1 VSPASLWKELW
12 GRCPRAIPEW
22 ARAIGRASALLS
34 IPTMIAIVVS
44 PLLLHPWTLGQRN
57 WDQMNAQRYVVVKSL
72 ARFHQFP
79 FWDPWSCGGH
89 AAWGAQ
95 ESAPIVVS
103 PFLPAYL
110 WLPLPI
116 AIRVE
121 IVGWA
126 IIGAAG
132 AWMLARRFTRS
143 TAVAALLVLAFAVD
157 SRWSMQ
163 VAVGHSWHLLYA
175 LLPWTLFFFDRAVA
189 PDAPQGRRAL
199 RDLVLAATCM
209 ALMVYGDAIYP
220 APHTGFVLVV
230 YACVIARATRSWRP
244 VGALAV
250 CATLAAGLS
259 APKLLAL
266 WEQMQRFPRYIRSE
280 EAVWPWHLPDLLTIR
295 LGDYTA
301 VSSWTVGMWHEW
313 GLYLGWPLLLAV
325 IAGVASSRGSR
336 ERALKWAGLAMIV
349 FVIGGFHALSPWRL
363 LHLLPVFKSQHVPS
377 RWLYPA
383 VLVFGCAAA
392 SGAERLL
399 GRAGQRRAF
408 VEALLGAGALACAI
422 DMGLVAR
429 EPMAQS
435 FVDPAPAI
443 ADTVTPFHVVHRLP
457 PRADYQT
464 NLWDVTTLPG
474 VMENVGTMECV
485 TFAGYHEIERD
496 MFGRT
501 PRLGAWGEEDPD
513 YRGEAYVAEGEGS
526 ATITSW
532 TPNEV
537 VVTVR
542 GAQPGDRLVLNQNW
556 DAGWSADGTPAI
568 AYRDAVATTL
578 GPATAVDGTWSVRFR
593 YRPRTFGLG
602 LAVFIATAAGIALFL
617 ARRGKAALLALP
629 LASLGCS
636 TEQLKHASDGV
647 DVPSAPASAASD
659 PLRTP
664 AHFPTARGDV
674 FVTPLEHAGVLLGW
688 DGKAFYFDPTYAG
701 AEVAPEAPPA
711 IDDTT
716 LPRADAI
723 LLTDFHSDHF
733 DPLALSRLRENAVVV
748 APPVVAERT
757 HVDVVLRQGDTR
769 VIAGIGVTAVPM
781 YNVARGPAPGILY
794 HPRGRGDGYLLDLAG
809 TRVYVSGDTDCTP
822 EVRALRDVTVAIVA
836 MDGRTTMS
844 PSEAAECLLAMRPRV
859 VIPYHDWGADLGEL
873 RRALDG
879 SGIELRELPFY
890 PRPERL
896 RVRAVSACDHGH
908 WGRCAEL
915 LDVAQ
920 QLDPRSDED
929 PRVVRAREQV
939 RAGLDTLPLLR

>member
-1 VSPASLWKELW
+1 VSPASLWKDLW

-22 ARAIGRASALLS
+22 ARVVGRVAAFVS
-34 IPTMIAIVVS
+34 IPTMIAIVLS

-57 WDQMNAQRYVVVKSL
+57 WDQMNAQRYVVVKTL
-72 ARFHQFP
+72 GRFHQFP

-95 ESAPIVVS
+95 ESAPIVIS

-121 IVGWA
+121 ILGWA
-126 IIGAAG
+126 VIGAAG

-143 TAVAALLVLAFAVD
+143 TAVAAMLVLAFAVD
-157 SRWSMQ
+157 SRWSLQ

-175 LLPWTLFFFDRAVA
+175 LLPWTLFFFDRAVVQPTA
-189 PDAPQGRRAL
+189 DGRRSL
-199 RDLVLAATCM
+199 RDLALAAACI

-220 APHTGFVLVV
+220 VPHTAFVLVV
-230 YACVIARATRSWRP
+230 YACIVARATRSWRP

-250 CATLAAGLS
+250 CGALAVGLS
-259 APKLLAL
+259 APKLLPL
-266 WEQMQRFPRYIRSE
+266 WEQMQRFPRYITSE
-280 EAVWPWHLPDLLTIR
+280 EAVWPWHLPDLLTLR

-313 GLYLGWPLLLAV
+313 GLYLGWPLLLAMV
-325 IAGVASSRGSR
+325 AGVAASRGSR
-336 ERALKWAGLAMIV
+336 ERAFKWAGLAMIV
-349 FVIGGFHALSPWRL
+349 FVIGGFHALAPWRL

-383 VLVFGCAAA
+383 VLVLGCAAA

-408 VEALLGAGALACAI
+408 FEVLLGVGALACAI

-443 ADTVTPFHVVHRLP
+443 ADAVTPFHVVHRLP

-464 NLWDVTTLPG
+464 NLWDVATLPG

-485 TFAGYHEIERD
+485 TFAGYHVTQRD
-496 MFGRT
+496 MFGRM
-501 PRLGAWGEEDPD
+501 PGLGAWGEEDPE
-513 YRGEAYVAEGEGS
+513 YRGEAYVAEGDGS
-526 ATITSW
+526 ATIASW

-542 GAQPGDRLVLNQNW
+542 GARPGDHLVLNQNW
-556 DAGWSADGTPAI
+556 DAGWTADGAPAV
-568 AYRDAVATTL
+568 AYHDAVATTL
-578 GPATAVDGTWSVRFR
+578 GPGPANDGAWTVRFR
-593 YRPRTFGLG
+593 YRPRTFTLG
-602 LAVFIATAAGIALFL
+602 LALFGVTAAGIALVL
-617 ARRGKAALLALP
+617 ARKTRAALLTIP
-629 LASLGCS
+629 LACLGCS
-636 TEQLKHASDGV
+636 TEQPRHVFDGM
-647 DVPSAPASAASD
+647 DVPAAPAAAASD
-659 PLRTP
+659 PERAL

-674 FVTPLEHAGVLLGW
+674 FVTPLEHAGLLLGW
-688 DGKAFYFDPTYAG
+688 DGRALYFDPTYGG
-701 AEVAPEAPPA
+701 AVTAAEAPPA
-711 IDDTT
+711 LDDAT

-723 LLTDFHSDHF
+723 FLTDVHSDHF
-733 DPLALSRLRENAVVV
+733 DPIAVSRLHENAVVV
-748 APPVVAERT
+748 APPALAERT
-757 HVDVVLRQGDTR
+757 HVDVVLHEGDTR
-769 VIAGIGVTAVPM
+769 VLAGIGVTAVPM
-781 YNVARGPAPGILY
+781 YNETRGPAPGQLY

-809 TRVYVSGDTDCTP
+809 TRIYVSGDTDCTP
-822 EVRALRDVTVAIVA
+822 EVRALHDVAVAIVA
-836 MDGRTTMS
+836 MDGHSTMS
-844 PSEAAECLLAMRPRV
+844 PGDAAACLLAMRPRV
-859 VIPYHDWGADLGEL
+859 VIPYHDWGADLSEL

-896 RVRAVSACDHGH
+896 RVRATRACEGGH
-908 WGRCAEL
+908 WGRCIEL
-915 LDVAQ
+915 LDLAQ

-929 PRVVRAREQV
+929 PRVVSAREQA
-939 RAGLDTLPLLR
+939 RANLDTLPLLR

>member
-1 VSPASLWKELW
+1 MSPASLWKELW

-22 ARAIGRASALLS
+22 ARAVGRAAALLS
-34 IPTMIAIVVS
+34 VPTMIAIVLS

-57 WDQMNAQRYVVVKSL
+57 WDQMNAQRQVVVESL

-110 WLPLPI
+110 WLPLPV

-121 IVGWA
+121 ILGWA
-126 IIGAAG
+126 VVGAVG

-143 TAVAALLVLAFAVD
+143 AAVAALLVLAFAVD

-175 LLPWTLFFFDRAVA
+175 LMPWTLLFFDRATSPEA
-189 PDAPQGRRAL
+189 ADARRSL
-199 RDLVLAATCM
+199 RDLVLAAACI

-220 APHTGFVLVV
+220 APHTAFVLVV
-230 YACVIARATRSWRP
+230 YACVVARATRSWRP
-244 VGALAV
+244 VRALAL
-250 CATLAAGLS
+250 CGALAAGLS
-259 APKLLAL
+259 APKLLPL
-266 WEQMQRFPRYIRSE
+266 WEQMQRFPRLIKSE
-280 EAVWPWHLPDLLTIR
+280 EAIWPWRIPDLLTVR

-325 IAGVASSRGSR
+325 VAGVVASRGSR

-349 FVIGGFHALSPWRL
+349 FVIGGFHALAPWRL
-363 LHLLPVFKSQHVPS
+363 LHLLPVFKSEHVPS

-383 VLVFGCAAA
+383 VLVLGCAAA

-399 GRAGQRRAF
+399 GRAGPRRAF
-408 VEALLGAGALACAI
+408 LEALLGAGALACAV

-429 EPMAQS
+429 EPLAQS
-435 FVDPAPAI
+435 FVDPAPTI
-443 ADTVTPFHVVHRLP
+443 ADAPSPFHVVHRLP
-457 PRADYQT
+457 PRADYRT
-464 NLWDVTTLPG
+464 NLWDVATLPG
-474 VMENVGTMECV
+474 VMQNVGTMECV
-485 TFAGYHEIERD
+485 TFAGYHETLRD
-496 MFGRT
+496 MFGRM
-501 PRLGAWGEEDPD
+501 PGLGAWGEDDPD

-526 ATITSW
+526 ASIASW

-542 GAQPGDRLVLNQNW
+542 GAHAGDHLVLNQNW
-556 DAGWSADGTPAI
+556 DGGWSADGTPAI
-568 AYRDAVATTL
+568 AYRDAVATIL
-578 GPATAVDGTWSVRFR
+578 GPARAGDGTWSVRFR
-593 YRPRTFGLG
+593 YRPRTFDLG
-602 LAVFIATAAGIALFL
+602 IALLLATAAGLALVFL
-617 ARRGKAALLALP
+617 RRGKLALLAVP

-636 TEQLKHASDGV
+636 AERPRHAFDGV

-659 PLRTP
+659 PACSP
-664 AHFPTARGDV
+664 DHFATARGDV
-674 FVTPLEHAGVLLGW
+674 FVTPLDHAGLVLGW
-688 DGKAFYFDPTYAG
+688 NGKALYFDPTYSG
-701 AEVAPEAPPA
+701 AEIAPEAPPA
-711 IDDTT
+711 LDDAT

-723 LLTDFHSDHF
+723 FLTDVHSDHL
-733 DPLALSRLRENAVVV
+733 DAVAVERLRENAVVV
-748 APPVVAERT
+748 APPAVAQRT
-757 HVDVVLRQGDTR
+757 HVDVVLREGDTR
-769 VIAGIGVTAVPM
+769 VVAGIGVTAVPM
-781 YNVARGPAPGILY
+781 YNVARGPAPGDLY

-809 TRVYVSGDTDCTP
+809 TRIYVSGDTDCTP
-822 EVRALRDVTVAIVA
+822 EVRDLHDVAVAIVA

-844 PSEAAECLLAMRPRV
+844 PGEAAACLLAMHPRV
-859 VIPYHDWGADLGEL
+859 VIPYHDWGANLDAL

-879 SGIELRELPFY
+879 SGIELRELQFY
-890 PRPERL
+890 RRPERL
-896 RVRAVSACDHGH
+896 RVRATRACGEGH
-908 WGRCAEL
+908 WGRCVEL
-915 LDVAQ
+915 LDLAQ

-929 PRVVRAREQV
+929 PRVVRAREQAL
-939 RAGLDTLPLLR
+939 RGLNPLPFAH